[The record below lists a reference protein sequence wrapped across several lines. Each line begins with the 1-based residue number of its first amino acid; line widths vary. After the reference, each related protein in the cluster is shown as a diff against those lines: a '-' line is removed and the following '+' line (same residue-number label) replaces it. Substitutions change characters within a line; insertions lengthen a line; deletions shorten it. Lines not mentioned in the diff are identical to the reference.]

1 MEEKRLKQF
10 TFYDLYYEALKGLP
24 DEAAGRMAKNICRFM
39 FTNEEIPEP
48 QDDKENF
55 FWSNIKD
62 VLKDVKRIEE
72 RGRKPKN
79 LNEKMPHFV
88 FIDTYGK
95 ALKLMTDAE
104 SGQYI
109 KAICEYMFYG
119 TERKLKPPVDMYFSF
134 AKKKLELSRK
144 RKSSGSKG
152 GATTRVKV
160 SDKEISKETEKK
172 NQYVSFDDFM
182 AENPQIKN
190 DLYASRM
197 HLLDG
202 VNWMKLDCGLEKSD
216 YKDCDSLYRIL
227 WG

>member
-1 MEEKRLKQF
+1 
-10 TFYDLYYEALKGLP
+10 
-24 DEAAGRMAKNICRFM
+24 MAKNICKFM
-39 FTNEEIPEP
+39 FSNETIPEP
-48 QDDKENF
+48 QDDRENF

-62 VLKDVKRIEE
+62 VLEEVKRIEE
-72 RGRKPKN
+72 SGRKPKN
-79 LNEKMPHFV
+79 LNEKMPHFM
-88 FIDTYGK
+88 FMETYYK
-95 ALKLMTDAE
+95 AIKLMTEAE

-160 SDKEISKETEKK
+160 SDKEISKATEKK

-197 HLLDG
+197 HLPDG

-216 YKDCDSLYRIL
+216 HA
-227 WG
+227 GQE

>member
-10 TFYDLYYEALKGLP
+10 TFYDLYYESLKGLS
-24 DEAAGRMAKNICRFM
+24 DEAAGRMAKNICKFM
-39 FTNEEIPEP
+39 FSNETIPEP
-48 QDDKENF
+48 QDDRENF

-62 VLKDVKRIEE
+62 VLEEVKRIEE
-72 RGRKPKN
+72 SGRKPKN

-109 KAICEYMFYG
+109 KAICEYMFFG
-119 TERKLKPPVDMYFSF
+119 TERKLKPPVDMYFSL

-152 GATTRVKV
+152 GATVRVKV
-160 SDKEISKETEKK
+160 TDEEIAKSTEKK
-172 NQYVSFDDFM
+172 NQYVSG
-182 AENPQIKN
+182 K
-190 DLYASRM
+190 SRFS
-197 HLLDG
+197 
-202 VNWMKLDCGLEKSD
+202 V
-216 YKDCDSLYRIL
+216 
-227 WG
+227 

>member
-72 RGRKPKN
+72 RGRTPKN
-79 LNEKMPHFV
+79 LNEKMPHFM
-88 FIDTYGK
+88 FMETYYK
-95 ALKLMTDAE
+95 AIKLMTEAE

-109 KAICEYMFYG
+109 KAICEYMFFG

-160 SDKEISKETEKK
+160 SDKEI
-172 NQYVSFDDFM
+172 
-182 AENPQIKN
+182 
-190 DLYASRM
+190 
-197 HLLDG
+197 
-202 VNWMKLDCGLEKSD
+202 
-216 YKDCDSLYRIL
+216 
-227 WG
+227 

>member
-1 MEEKRLKQF
+1 
-10 TFYDLYYEALKGLP
+10 
-24 DEAAGRMAKNICRFM
+24 MAKNICKFM

-48 QDDKENF
+48 QDDRENF
-55 FWSNIKD
+55 FWSNIRD
-62 VLKDVKRIEE
+62 VLEEVKRIEE
-72 RGRKPKN
+72 SGRKPKN
-79 LNEKMPHFV
+79 LNEKMPHFT
-88 FIDTYGK
+88 FTDTYGK

-104 SGQYI
+104 GGQYI
-109 KAICEYMFYG
+109 KAICEYMFFG

-152 GATTRVKV
+152 GVAARVKV
-160 SDKEISKETEKK
+160 SDEEIAKATEKK

-182 AENPQIKN
+182 AENPKIKN

-227 WG
+227 MHKEEIMNNAW